1 MLDLYVMRLEKRLKV
16 LMWAP
21 SLWKLDASYC
31 SDNLSTLHF
40 FKKNLLDLLPY
51 GCDVVLNS
59 AQELKHISLGVLRA
73 RLPPDP
79 FSRLFSC

>member
-1 MLDLYVMRLEKRLKV
+1 MRLEKRLKV

-40 FKKNLLDLLPY
+40 FKKKLLDLLPY
-51 GCDVVLNS
+51 GIYGCGVVLNS
-59 AQELKHISLGVLRA
+59 AQELKHISLRVWLDSQIRF
-73 RLPPDP
+73 LVC
-79 FSRLFSC
+79 FSC